1 MKFLLKK
8 ELVGVRIP
16 ILCNQENFILRENA
30 YKLKNSFPDHKLIIN
45 PAVKK
50 NLTLGRPSN
59 AMFITFPV
67 NIRDQVTAVSPGFWR
82 LKAVKI
88 KFKSSTLLLINSYF
102 PTDTQRDN
110 ADLLNTLGHIK
121 QIICRGK

>member
-1 MKFLLKK
+1 MQSRKFYTQRKCL
-8 ELVGVRIP
+8 
-16 ILCNQENFILRENA
+16 Q
-30 YKLKNSFPDHKLIIN
+30 LIIN

-50 NLTLGRPSN
+50 DLTLGRPSN
-59 AMFITFPV
+59 GMFIAFPV

-88 KFKSSTLLLINSYF
+88 KFKSSLLLINSYF